1 MHCCIV
7 RPGMLR
13 FSKLI
18 LISHKPALR
27 DGSSAANAGMTPRKP
42 RSETVPTSRIAFLLR
57 QMICGVT
64 AAAGSPRL
72 VREGF
77 RIEGGQ
83 IMAQAAGRTLCRRPG
98 ETLAP

>member
-42 RSETVPTSRIAFLLR
+42 RSETVPTSRIAFLLG

-64 AAAGSPRL
+64 AAGYPSL

-83 IMAQAAGRTLCRRPG
+83 IMAQVAGRNTLCRRLG
-98 ETLAP
+98 KTLAP